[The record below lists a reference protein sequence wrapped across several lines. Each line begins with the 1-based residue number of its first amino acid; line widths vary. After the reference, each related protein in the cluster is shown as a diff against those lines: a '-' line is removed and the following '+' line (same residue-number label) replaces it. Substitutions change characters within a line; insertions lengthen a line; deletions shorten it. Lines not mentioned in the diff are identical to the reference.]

1 MRSTTLRFGS
11 FLAVLALVLAACGG
25 QSGESQTASGSGEP
39 ASSDGGT
46 AGEPVEIHWFCCL
59 GTGDNAETQVPTEE
73 QVVADFNATHDDIE
87 LVLEIVDYD
96 SAFDTM
102 ATEVA
107 GGNAP
112 DIVGPVGVSGAE
124 AFHGQWLD
132 LTDLIESTGYDMS
145 QFPEASVDF
154 YNLGGDEG
162 QVGIPFAAYPSMLYY
177 NRGLFDE
184 ADLEY
189 PPHKYGDPY
198 VLDGQ
203 EVEWNFDTL
212 KEIAKRLTVDVNG
225 NDATSP
231 DFDPTQIEQ
240 YGYEPTFQDLRAIG
254 SYFGAG
260 SLVADDNATAQ
271 IPDPWRE
278 AWKWHYENVFTDHVT
293 MTEALRDAPEFGNE
307 NPFNAGRAAMGLSHL
322 WYSCCVWPVDDNGT
336 PIDPDWDIAAV
347 PANDGTYTSNFNA
360 DTFRIWGDTEHPE
373 EAFEVLTYLLGE
385 ASTDLL
391 GIYGALPARTADQQ
405 AYFDSQDEKWTQGV
419 DWQVVLDGLE
429 YPDKPSFEGWTPAY
443 QETFAEIVSFGSTL
457 RTDPDLDIDAAIDDF
472 QARLQTIYDGADDS
486 GG

>member
-1 MRSTTLRFGS
+1 MVALS
-11 FLAVLALVLAACGG
+11 LVLAACGSS
-25 QSGESQTASGSGEP
+25 SGESQEPEGSQP
-39 ASSDGGT
+39 ASSEGGQT
-46 AGEPVEIHWFCCL
+46 GEAVEIQWFCCL

-73 QVVADFNATHDDIE
+73 QVVEEFNATHDDIE

-96 SAFDTM
+96 SAFDAM
-102 ATEVA
+102 SVEVA

-132 LTDLIESTGYDMS
+132 LTDLIESNAYDMS

-177 NRGLFDE
+177 NRAMFDE
-184 ADLEY
+184 AGLEY
-189 PPHKYGDPY
+189 PPQEYGATY
-198 VLDGQ
+198 NLDGE

-212 KEIAKRLTVDVNG
+212 QELAKRLTVDVNG
-225 NDATSP
+225 NDATSA
-231 DFDPTQIEQ
+231 DFDPAQIEQ

-278 AWKWHYENVFTDHVT
+278 AWKWHYENVFTHHVT
-293 MTEALRDAPEFGNE
+293 MSEALRDAPEFGNG

-322 WYSCCVWPVDDNGT
+322 WYSCCVWPVDDAG
-336 PIDPDWDIAAV
+336 DPVDPTWDMAVV
-347 PANDGTYTSNFNA
+347 PANHGTYTSNFNA
-360 DTFRIWGDTEHPE
+360 DTFRIWGETEHPQ
-373 EAFEVLTYLLGE
+373 EAFEVLTYLLGD
-385 ASTDLL
+385 ASTTLL
-391 GIYGALPARTADQQ
+391 DIYGALPARTADQD
-405 AYFDSQDEKWTQGV
+405 AYFAAQDEKWTQGV
-419 DWQVVLDGLE
+419 NWQVVLDGLE

-443 QETFAEIVSFGSTL
+443 QETFAAIVSFGSTL
-457 RTDPDLDIDAAIDDF
+457 RTDDGLDIDAAIDDF
-472 QARLQTIYDGADDS
+472 QAELQSIYDGADDS